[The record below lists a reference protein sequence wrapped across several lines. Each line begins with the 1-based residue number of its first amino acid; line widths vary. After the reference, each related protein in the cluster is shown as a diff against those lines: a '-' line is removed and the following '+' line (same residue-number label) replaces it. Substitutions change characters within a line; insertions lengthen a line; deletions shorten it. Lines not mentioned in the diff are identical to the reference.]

1 MPKKFTFCFS
11 LSTEKIIKTSL
22 TLGKEDL
29 FVEDF
34 NSKSHRRLRGDS
46 EKTSTKYILI
56 VFKQD
61 FFTRIQYF
69 LSKNS

>member
-1 MPKKFTFCFS
+1 MPKKFNFCFS

-29 FVEDF
+29 FVEGF
-34 NSKSHRRLRGDS
+34 NSKSRRRLRGDS

-56 VFKQD
+56 VFKQN
-61 FFTRIQYF
+61 FFTRIQHF